1 MKTRLLLFLCLMFV
15 LSCQV
20 YGQFTVKKSAAPTG
34 TSTPTTRSG
43 DNKIVYALC
52 GNEVEGYAN
61 IDIDVEVKSYIRI
74 PAKQWK
80 GCKITSVEIGLG
92 YEAGRD
98 SYVFICKD
106 LEAEP
111 IVKQDF
117 QCDTIPVSDEGLIGW
132 KNVPLSTPYT
142 IDSDDDLYIGLY
154 GIQIDWGIIGT
165 DWEDPVDGG
174 NKACYRRPGQTDW
187 IYQDLPHNVSLK
199 VTIEGE
205 NLPQNH
211 LRISSYSVDK
221 VYYKM
226 GENITISG
234 SVINEGILPVNSFEF
249 TYQLNNNEAITDNV
263 TDIDIQPMK
272 FYRFNYQIPIEQEGK
287 GSITLTTSNP
297 NGKPD
302 DFPESASTTFSTF
315 GCLAK
320 GLQKNVLVDELIG
333 TDDKGAPAATQIIK
347 DAIDNCDRKEN
358 VIWIQNHAL
367 ADDEYT
373 IRGYK
378 NLYKLFTG
386 PVFTPSVN
394 IDHKADIPGIMA
406 LNENSE
412 EVPAETEMF
421 IINNDFGTH
430 LNTCL
435 DQDDLYFSLGLECE
449 VVDDD
454 ILKIKMSAKPALE
467 GLFPSIVQPAIALL
481 IVEDNI
487 VGKQAGVEGDYIHN
501 GVPRAF
507 INDGDPEFAF
517 IGDAIPFP
525 SDGFTLETKYIIP
538 DSSWKVDNLKLI
550 FYVIDGNLY
559 IQNAVTCPVKTKTP
573 PDGIK
578 NPKGAESEFAV
589 HCNNGML
596 HIEGEFD
603 KARIYTMDGQ
613 QIIVTN
619 EKDTNVSKLVKG
631 IYCVLIQ
638 KENRFVSKKFVIE

>member
-1 MKTRLLLFLCLMFV
+1 
-15 LSCQV
+15 
-20 YGQFTVKKSAAPTG
+20 
-34 TSTPTTRSG
+34 
-43 DNKIVYALC
+43 
-52 GNEVEGYAN
+52 
-61 IDIDVEVKSYIRI
+61 
-74 PAKQWK
+74 
-80 GCKITSVEIGLG
+80 
-92 YEAGRD
+92 
-98 SYVFICKD
+98 
-106 LEAEP
+106 
-111 IVKQDF
+111 
-117 QCDTIPVSDEGLIGW
+117 
-132 KNVPLSTPYT
+132 
-142 IDSDDDLYIGLY
+142 
-154 GIQIDWGIIGT
+154 
-165 DWEDPVDGG
+165 
-174 NKACYRRPGQTDW
+174 
-187 IYQDLPHNVSLK
+187 
-199 VTIEGE
+199 
-205 NLPQNH
+205 
-211 LRISSYSVDK
+211 
-221 VYYKM
+221 M
-226 GENITISG
+226 GENIALSG
-234 SVINEGILPVNSFEF
+234 SVINEGTLPVNSFDF
-249 TYQLNNNEAITDNV
+249 TYQLNNNEAITDNI
-263 TDIDIQPMK
+263 TGIDLQPMQS
-272 FYRFNYQIPIEQEGK
+272 YSFNYQMPINEEGK
-287 GSITLTTSNP
+287 GSITLTASNP
-297 NGKPD
+297 NGEPD

-378 NLYKLFTG
+378 NFNKLFTG

-412 EVPAETEMF
+412 KVPAETEMF
-421 IINNDFGTH
+421 IIDNDFGTH

-467 GLFPSIVQPAIALL
+467 GLFPSIVRPAIALL

-507 INDGDPEFAF
+507 INDGDPDFAF
-517 IGDAIPFP
+517 IGDEIPFP

-538 DSSWKVDNLKLI
+538 DPSWKIEDLKLI
-550 FYVIDGNLY
+550 FYVMDGNMY
-559 IQNAVTCPVKTKTP
+559 IQNAVSCPVKTKT

-578 NPKGAESEFAV
+578 NPKGTESEFAV

-619 EKDTNVSKLVKG
+619 EKDTNVSKLAKG

-638 KENRFVSKKFVIE
+638 KENRFVSKKFIIE